1 MLQIPYGKTHIP
13 FDEKDAAVLL
23 SRIGELRAEG
33 DGLSIVRAAMG
44 VWVVADVFIMGAT
57 LRAPQRRLSNWA
69 KLVEASNATA
79 ANNINAFFILF
90 VI

>member
-1 MLQIPYGKTHIP
+1 MMVQPGVPFSKPSFQGKLVMVSPAALTMLL
-13 FDEKDAAVLL
+13 A
-23 SRIGELRAEG
+23 
-33 DGLSIVRAAMG
+33 IVRAAMG

-69 KLVEASNATA
+69 KLVEASNATTA
-79 ANNINAFFILF
+79 KNINAFFILF